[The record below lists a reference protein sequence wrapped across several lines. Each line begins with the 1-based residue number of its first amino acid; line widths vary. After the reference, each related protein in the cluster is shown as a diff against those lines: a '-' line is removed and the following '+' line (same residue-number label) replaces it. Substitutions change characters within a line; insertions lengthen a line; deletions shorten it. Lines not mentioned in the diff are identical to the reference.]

1 MAAGGIYMVANI
13 SATVYLFKRKR
24 TQPAPA
30 SAQNRNMNDP
40 ENLPAPAPTNGEQ
53 IEANRQVLAD
63 LLAQQ
68 QGRNA
73 VHDPPPQY
81 EEILPRPNIW
91 RRLRLLCH
99 CGCGRLEGH
108 HDEDRR

>member
-1 MAAGGIYMVANI
+1 MLANV
-13 SATVYLFKRKR
+13 SATVYLFKRKQQ
-24 TQPAPA
+24 QPAPA
-30 SAQNRNMNDP
+30 QNP
-40 ENLPAPAPTNGEQ
+40 ENPPAPTNEQ
-53 IEANRQVLAD
+53 QLEANRQVLAD

-91 RRLRLLCH
+91 RRLRLFCR
-99 CGCGRLEGH
+99 CGCGRPEGH